1 MTTPPDR
8 PADAAPAPAA
18 APAPVPLAAAV
29 ATAGPL
35 AAPVSY
41 VEFKAALLLLLTLAL
56 VVASV
61 GYLMYA
67 RGAFEPTQRL
77 VLVTDDSE
85 GVSPGMAM
93 TFSGFP
99 IGTVQRVELAPDG
112 TVRILIDVP
121 KKEAHWLRSSSMF
134 TIVRGLVGGTG
145 IRAYS
150 GVLTDPPLPDG
161 TVRQA
166 LRGDATAELPRL
178 LNSAR
183 ELLDNLKNLT
193 DQDSDLA
200 QTLTQ
205 INQATATL
213 NSPQGALKLLLGN
226 ERDRDRLVATLQRSQ
241 QVMQRAETLLGSLNQ
256 LTTRVDGTV
265 AKADERILGERGV
278 VTDVQTAVQT
288 LQQLLASTR
297 QSLGQVDALLGQ
309 AQGLATDA
317 KAVTGNAAKASA
329 DLERLRGDI
338 DSTVRRVDQMLGDL
352 QQRWPF
358 QKEGQVKLP

>member
-1 MTTPPDR
+1 MSTPPDR
-8 PADAAPAPAA
+8 PADIASHPAVADPAAPPGRA
-18 APAPVPLAAAV
+18 APGMAS
-29 ATAGPL
+29 
-35 AAPVSY
+35 VSH

-61 GYLMYA
+61 AYLMYA
-67 RGAFEPTQRL
+67 RGAFEPKQRL
-77 VLVTDDSE
+77 VLVSDDSE

-99 IGTVQRVELAPDG
+99 IGTVQQVELAPDG

-121 KKEAHWLRSSSMF
+121 KKDAHWLRTSSVF
-134 TIVRGLVGGTG
+134 TIVRGLVGGTA

-150 GVLTDPPLPDG
+150 GVLADPPLPPD

-193 DQDSDLA
+193 DQDSALA
-200 QTLTQ
+200 HTLEQ
-205 INQATATL
+205 VKQASTTL
-213 NSPQGALKLLLGN
+213 NSPQGAIKLLLGN
-226 ERDRDRLVATLQRSQ
+226 ERDRDRLLATLQRSQ
-241 QVMQRAETLLGSLNQ
+241 QVMQRAETLMTSLNQ

-265 AKADERILGERGV
+265 ARADERILGERGV
-278 VTDVQTAVQT
+278 LADVQTTVQT

-297 QSLGQVDALLGQ
+297 QSLAQVDALLSQ
-309 AQGLATDA
+309 AQRLATDA
-317 KAVTGNAAKASA
+317 TTVTGNAAKASA

-358 QKEGQVKLP
+358 QREGQVKLP